1 VPIADLPRPGR
12 VIAPLPLAAL
22 AAVLLAPAAT
32 ARAAGVHSLTGEQVY
47 SVGLHV
53 HASFSESSGSME
65 WQTDQ
70 AQQAG
75 VDVLWWTDHDW
86 RLARFNHTKGFDFE
100 TAFLD
105 AANSRIEQP
114 DAAFLGEELYW
125 EARGGAHNF
134 TDYSVVD
141 SVSFQGARAMRI
153 ATEEFFPSASFSAGA
168 HFNQTASLYQNTYS
182 VAARVKLAFAVLP
195 ETLDPADGRFVLEVF
210 LSARPSGAHRLRYVM
225 GSMAGESAS
234 SIPLAFTPGVWNQY
248 QVDVLADAIAQYSAG
263 GADSLR
269 VQDNSLVTVRIG
281 LETRNGHIPV
291 VFFDD
296 YRILS
301 DSTLT
306 GDDLLDRSRDIAAYY
321 EPIYTGVGHFVGS
334 EISRYRAQPHLN
346 AFAANHVLVDYGT
359 HPFSDSLYYAIDQVH
374 AQDGLVSLNHH
385 FGTGIY
391 ADTTETQANKDARLL
406 FAKRGLIANRAYGV
420 DLLEVGYRVRGGI
433 DLPRFVDL
441 WDALNANTV
450 FLTGTG
456 VTDTHGPSLF
466 NGWGPHIPGNGNF
479 ENNFTTWL
487 YTDGPSETDFLAA
500 MESGRAFFGDPW
512 IFDGTLDVVTPE
524 GFRMGQVV
532 LTDRTRQ
539 DVIVDVTGAP
549 AGTEARL
556 LQMEIRDNP
565 PASYT
570 TVQVLRDEIL
580 SAPVAGALN
589 DTVNVDTA
597 LSSYVRVELSTPADG
612 TFAFSNPLHLVR
624 SIPAAGIPVARFGA
638 RVNTASILGTSEFE
652 VASAQ
657 FFGGPPPT
665 LVISGVE
672 ETPGLGEI
680 VVDTGLLGKPAAVL
694 GAGFWSY
701 ANGIATLRN
710 FGGSSTIIAAW
721 SPVGAPEPEAAA
733 STELALEPARP
744 NPFGGGIATAF
755 TMPAAGYAT
764 VEVYDVRGRRV
775 RRLLRDWKE
784 PGRHAVTWDGRD
796 DSGRAVADGVYLL
809 RLEAGGRELT
819 TKAVKVR

>member
-1 VPIADLPRPGR
+1 
-12 VIAPLPLAAL
+12 
-22 AAVLLAPAAT
+22 
-32 ARAAGVHSLTGEQVY
+32 
-47 SVGLHV
+47 
-53 HASFSESSGSME
+53 
-65 WQTDQ
+65 
-70 AQQAG
+70 
-75 VDVLWWTDHDW
+75 
-86 RLARFNHTKGFDFE
+86 
-100 TAFLD
+100 
-105 AANSRIEQP
+105 
-114 DAAFLGEELYW
+114 
-125 EARGGAHNF
+125 
-134 TDYSVVD
+134 
-141 SVSFQGARAMRI
+141 
-153 ATEEFFPSASFSAGA
+153 
-168 HFNQTASLYQNTYS
+168 
-182 VAARVKLAFAVLP
+182 
-195 ETLDPADGRFVLEVF
+195 
-210 LSARPSGAHRLRYVM
+210 
-225 GSMAGESAS
+225 
-234 SIPLAFTPGVWNQY
+234 
-248 QVDVLADAIAQYSAG
+248 
-263 GADSLR
+263 
-269 VQDNSLVTVRIG
+269 
-281 LETRNGHIPV
+281 
-291 VFFDD
+291 
-296 YRILS
+296 
-301 DSTLT
+301 
-306 GDDLLDRSRDIAAYY
+306 
-321 EPIYTGVGHFVGS
+321 
-334 EISRYRAQPHLN
+334 
-346 AFAANHVLVDYGT
+346 
-359 HPFSDSLYYAIDQVH
+359 
-374 AQDGLVSLNHH
+374 
-385 FGTGIY
+385 
-391 ADTTETQANKDARLL
+391 
-406 FAKRGLIANRAYGV
+406 
-420 DLLEVGYRVRGGI
+420 
-433 DLPRFVDL
+433 
-441 WDALNANTV
+441 
-450 FLTGTG
+450 
-456 VTDTHGPSLF
+456 
-466 NGWGPHIPGNGNF
+466 
-479 ENNFTTWL
+479 
-487 YTDGPSETDFLAA
+487 
-500 MESGRAFFGDPW
+500 
-512 IFDGTLDVVTPE
+512 
-524 GFRMGQVV
+524 
-532 LTDRTRQ
+532 
-539 DVIVDVTGAP
+539 
-549 AGTEARL
+549 
-556 LQMEIRDNP
+556 MEIRDNP